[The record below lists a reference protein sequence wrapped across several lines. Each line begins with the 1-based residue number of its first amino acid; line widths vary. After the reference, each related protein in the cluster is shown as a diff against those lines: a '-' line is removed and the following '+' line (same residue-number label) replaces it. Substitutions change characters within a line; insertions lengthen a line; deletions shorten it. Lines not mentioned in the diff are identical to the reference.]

1 LSEVIS
7 DTVGAMVT
15 SNTESG
21 ITVAYDDADNTLDFT
36 VGTLNQDTT
45 GNAATATVLE
55 TARTIGGTSFNG
67 SANIA
72 VALAATSTALA
83 TARTIAGQSFDGSAN
98 ITIASTD
105 LSNTSN
111 ITLSDGAQTLTNKTL
126 TSPVFSGTATNFES
140 TGIDD
145 NATSTAITIDSS
157 ENVSLTSILKVDTI
171 QDQSGN
177 NIINESADT
186 ITIGA
191 SGDTI
196 ALAGT
201 TVTGITQGITEAD
214 MWRINAAYS
223 YSGSQSFVDLTSNWE
238 RVDTDGFGKIGT
250 GMTQSSGIFT
260 FPLTGIYLINYTMHA
275 ETATSNSR
283 FVGGAIRT
291 TLDNSSYSEASEV
304 NGNALASTMGVGTR
318 TTVTAQFIFDV
329 TSTSTH
335 KIKFAV
341 NSNVNST
348 TFLGNTTSF
357 VTGVSF
363 IRLGD
368 T

>member
-1 LSEVIS
+1 MSSIIKV
-7 DTVGAMVT
+7 DTVQDQDGNNIINENA
-15 SNTESG
+15 NT
-21 ITVAYDDADNTLDFT
+21 VT
-36 VGTLNQDTT
+36 VGKSGDTVNIVGTIT
-45 GNAATATVLE
+45 GFT
-55 TARTIGGTSFNG
+55 
-67 SANIA
+67 
-72 VALAATSTALA
+72 
-83 TARTIAGQSFDGSAN
+83 
-98 ITIASTD
+98 
-105 LSNTSN
+105 
-111 ITLSDGAQTLTNKTL
+111 
-126 TSPVFSGTATNFES
+126 S